1 MNAIQKILTTFLLF
15 IFTQSLFVQTY
26 ANSLIYS
33 KQVRGKIME
42 NFKQEQFNNIYNNQ
56 NGLLKEDVNFFETQ
70 NKIMMF
76 ETIRDN
82 NKEQKEELDIQRQVI
97 SDRVTNLEDAIA
109 LIDADIEKTK
119 QEILSLSRNI
129 VALYSEIA
137 STKQE
142 IDVKN
147 KEIYESRKILLDYI
161 AHIYKKQNVL
171 YSGEYKDI
179 DSLKT
184 VLLSDGSLGDI
195 LSELH
200 FTSVLEITG
209 QSLVEQYR
217 KLVKELFVKKL
228 DLEKK
233 NKNVKLSKTQE
244 LIKKKSLQ
252 EKKEFREKILDYTK
266 GQEELFT
273 QYVKEKIKVDTTLK
287 IKIIQN
293 KVKLKDQKSELL
305 AKYNC
310 DYLDEK
316 LFSDDVYLIDIDD
329 KSKKDCMELN
339 KILTLESQ
347 LKPFSQNKQNVFLWP
362 IQPEKW
368 ISAYYKDPSYLD
380 AVWASH
386 DAIDIIAPQATDI
399 IAPAD
404 GYITYVKEP
413 TDEGYAYVVLKHANG
428 FVSVYGHINEVL
440 FTQYDFIKAG
450 TVFARSW
457 GEVGTNGAGLM
468 TTGPHLHFEVFKDR
482 EYVDPL
488 NYLDL
493 TVLSED
499 KVPPVQKYAYKY
511 VNDYKER
518 HGEEYTGD
526 LLKNIVVFKLEGEN
540 EIERQK
546 DLLAKYATSEFN
558 NWDMWVE
565 EAVDGNIDPSFLMC
579 IGLAESGLGKN
590 LKTSYNV
597 WNIGNTDSWGTWEF
611 PNARSWVYRMT
622 KTLNN
627 QFLWDYKEMSK
638 LSRYGNKTGSIYAS
652 SPINWHNNMV
662 KCLQALKAEHIP
674 DNFNFRLQ

>member
-1 MNAIQKILTTFLLF
+1 
-15 IFTQSLFVQTY
+15 
-26 ANSLIYS
+26 
-33 KQVRGKIME
+33 ME
-42 NFKQEQFNNIYNNQ
+42 NFKQEQFNNIYNNA
-56 NGLLKEDVNFFETQ
+56 NWLLKEDVNFFETQ

-109 LIDADIEKTK
+109 LIDADIEKT
-119 QEILSLSRNI
+119 QNEILSLSRNI
-129 VALYSEIA
+129 VALYSEINM
-137 STKQE
+137 TKDE
-142 IDVKN
+142 IEEKN
-147 KEIYESRKILLDYI
+147 KEIYESRKILLEYI

-171 YSGEYKDI
+171 YSWEYKDI

-184 VLLSDGSLGDI
+184 VLLSDGTLWDI

-200 FTSVLEITG
+200 FTSVLEVAW

-217 KLVKELFVKKL
+217 RLVKELFVKKL

-233 NKNVKLSKTQE
+233 NKNLKNTKSQE
-244 LIKKKSLQ
+244 LIKRKSLI
-252 EKKEFREKILDYTK
+252 EKKQFREKILDYTK

-310 DYLDEK
+310 NYLDEK
-316 LFSDDVYLIDIDD
+316 LFSDDMYLLDLQDGGQ
-329 KSKKDCMELN
+329 KDCMELN

-368 ISAYYKDPSYLD
+368 ISAYYKDPGYLD
-380 AVWASH
+380 VVWASH

-413 TDEGYAYVVLKHANG
+413 TDEWYAYAVLKHANG
-428 FVSVYGHINEVL
+428 FVTVYWHINEVL
-440 FTQYDFIKAG
+440 FKQYDFIKAG
-450 TVFARSW
+450 TVFARSG
-457 GEVGTNGAGLM
+457 GEVGTNWAGLM
-468 TTGPHLHFEVFKDR
+468 TTGPHLHFEVYKDR

-546 DLLAKYATSEFN
+546 DLLSKYATSEFN

-579 IGLAESGLGKN
+579 IWLAESWLGRN

-597 WNIGNTDSWGTWEF
+597 WNIGNTDSGSTWEF
-611 PNARSWVYRMT
+611 PNARSWVYRMA

>member
-1 MNAIQKILTTFLLF
+1 MKSIQKIFTCTLLI
-15 IFTQSLFVQTY
+15 IFTQSLFAQTY

-42 NFKQEQFNNIYNNQ
+42 NFKQEQFNNIYNNA
-56 NGLLKEDVNFFETQ
+56 NWLLKEDVNFFETQ

-109 LIDADIEKTK
+109 LIDADIEKT
-119 QEILSLSRNI
+119 QNEILSLSRNI
-129 VALYSEIA
+129 VALYSEINM
-137 STKQE
+137 TKDE
-142 IDVKN
+142 IEEKN
-147 KEIYESRKILLDYI
+147 KEIYESRKILLEYI

-171 YSGEYKDI
+171 YSWEYKDI

-184 VLLSDGSLGDI
+184 VLLSDGTLWDI

-200 FTSVLEITG
+200 FTSVLEVAW

-217 KLVKELFVKKL
+217 RLVKELFVKKL

-233 NKNVKLSKTQE
+233 NKNLKNTKSQE
-244 LIKKKSLQ
+244 LIKRKSLI
-252 EKKEFREKILDYTK
+252 EKKQFREKILDYTK

-310 DYLDEK
+310 NYLDEK
-316 LFSDDVYLIDIDD
+316 LFSDDMYLLDLQDGGQ
-329 KSKKDCMELN
+329 KDCMELN

-368 ISAYYKDPSYLD
+368 ISAYYKDPGYLD
-380 AVWASH
+380 VVWASH

-413 TDEGYAYVVLKHANG
+413 TDEWYAYAVLKHANG
-428 FVSVYGHINEVL
+428 FVTVYWHINEVL
-440 FTQYDFIKAG
+440 FKQYDFIKAG
-450 TVFARSW
+450 TVFARSG
-457 GEVGTNGAGLM
+457 GEVGTNWAGLM
-468 TTGPHLHFEVFKDR
+468 TTGPHLHFEVYKDR

-546 DLLAKYATSEFN
+546 DLLSKYATSEFN

-579 IGLAESGLGKN
+579 IWLAESWLGRN

-597 WNIGNTDSWGTWEF
+597 WNIGNTDSGSTWEF
-611 PNARSWVYRMT
+611 PNARSWVYRMA